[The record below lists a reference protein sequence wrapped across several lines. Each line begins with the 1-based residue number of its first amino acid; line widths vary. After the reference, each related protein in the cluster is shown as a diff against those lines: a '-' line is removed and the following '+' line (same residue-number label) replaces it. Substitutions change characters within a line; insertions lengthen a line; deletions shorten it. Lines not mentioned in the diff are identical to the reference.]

1 MTDMILKVE
10 SLKKFFKTPQG
21 MLHAVDDVSFEIN
34 RGKTLGI
41 VGESGCGK
49 STIGRTI
56 LRLTEPT
63 SGRIIFDGSDIEKLT
78 SKQLREKRRDMQI
91 VFQDPFSSIDP
102 RSTVMDTIAEP
113 LKIHKLVTNKSDRL
127 ERVLY
132 LM

>member
-1 MTDMILKVE
+1 M
-10 SLKKFFKTPQG
+10 
-21 MLHAVDDVSFEIN
+21 DDVSFEIN